1 MSFNIEN
8 EFQDWLEWYSDGQDY
23 GFSIMDWKFIWFSS
37 NIFNLNTDDD
47 GMSLEFGH
55 DVYEVMCIIRDRNNF
70 AYIKDERNYKKYLIV
85 YQLLDAFNLVECGTS
100 IRSAWFST
108 DYINTATY
116 GIVELNELF
125 KFLE

>member
-23 GFSIMDWKFIWFSS
+23 GFSIRDWKFIWFSY

-47 GMSLEFGH
+47 GMRLEFGH
-55 DVYEVMCIIRDRNNF
+55 DVYEVMCVIRCRNNF
-70 AYIKDERNYKKYLIV
+70 AYIKDERNYKKYLVV

-100 IRSAWFST
+100 IRGAWFST

-125 KFLE
+125 RFLE